1 MTTLAGFGT
10 GILVYIVLW
19 LLLPEA
25 KTTAEKLQMEGE
37 DVNIDNIE
45 KKIREEFSNVSEN
58 VRNAANQASEKL
70 KDSANF
76 ASEKFKNSAND
87 ISEKFKNN
95 SKKNNGVQDFLN
107 ALGNI
112 IMAIFKVVG
121 KFIGVILIFVA
132 AAVLI
137 SLIFG
142 AFSVGSLEVLNIDGN
157 YLSYPPFFYDAML
170 PKWLL
175 TTFSFILIGI
185 PFLIL
190 FVLGL
195 RILSSSV
202 KKFSK
207 TTSLTLFGIWLIAL
221 LAMIFTG
228 IEFGTSHA
236 VDGKSIDKKN
246 LNIVAN
252 DTLNINVLNDDNLF
266 FKSNLK
272 RNRYRKEQV
281 EIDGM
286 QKTYSNNILV
296 DVEMSDTNNSYITIQ
311 KSSLGRN
318 RFKAN
323 KNSEKIIYNFKQVSN
338 TLELDAFYLSDF
350 RNMFKDE
357 EVKITVYVAKGVT
370 VYFDKSSKG
379 FLYRIDNTTNTYERE
394 MIKNYF
400 LMTEEGLHSKELK
413 SLEELDIE
421 EDE

>member
-1 MTTLAGFGT
+1 
-10 GILVYIVLW
+10 
-19 LLLPEA
+19 
-25 KTTAEKLQMEGE
+25 
-37 DVNIDNIE
+37 
-45 KKIREEFSNVSEN
+45 
-58 VRNAANQASEKL
+58 
-70 KDSANF
+70 
-76 ASEKFKNSAND
+76 
-87 ISEKFKNN
+87 
-95 SKKNNGVQDFLN
+95 
-107 ALGNI
+107 
-112 IMAIFKVVG
+112 MAIFKVVG